1 MKKEANYDPAL
12 ADFTKSYYSFFFIK
26 NEKQAL
32 SLNNL
37 SNCCGKIFKY
47 KVSFDYK
54 ITLLRD
60 LWVIR
65 L

>member
-1 MKKEANYDPAL
+1 MKKEVYYDSAL
-12 ADFTKSYYSFFFIK
+12 ADFIEYYFSFFFIK
-26 NEKQAL
+26 NEKQGL

-37 SNCCGKIFKY
+37 SSCYSKIFKY
-47 KVSFDYK
+47 KVSFDLK
-54 ITLLRD
+54 IILLRD